1 MYILAQCIGFVA
13 TAILLTYTLMTVSRR
28 TIMLCN
34 IAMDVL
40 WTVHYLILGAYTGAF
55 CSLFTGLMVLAC
67 AFKGKNKFFTGPWVP
82 ILFNIG
88 FIIIE
93 IFTWAGYPTLI
104 QMAGN
109 ILLVC
114 HVERPGDR
122 HQAALHSGGGAVVYL
137 QLHLLLLDWSDLPG
151 PGGDLQRHLRHP
163 VFSQQKESQNRII
176 KKPPTGNSRWA
187 LFYAMVT
194 LRRLVTFRRMLS

>member
-13 TAILLTYTLMTVSRR
+13 TAILLTYTLLTVSRR

-40 WTVHYLILGAYTGAF
+40 WTVHYLILEAYTGAF

-109 ILLVC
+109 ILLVF
-114 HVERPGDR
+114 
-122 HQAALHSGGGAVVYL
+122 AM
-137 QLHLLLLDWSDLPG
+137 WSDREIDIKL
-151 PGGDLQRHLRHP
+151 LFIP
-163 VFSQQKESQNRII
+163 VGVLWFIYNYIYFSWIGLICQ
-176 KKPPTGNSRWA
+176 A
-187 LFYAMVT
+187 LA
-194 LRRLVTFRRMLS
+194 VTFNVIFVTRYFLNKKKAKTA